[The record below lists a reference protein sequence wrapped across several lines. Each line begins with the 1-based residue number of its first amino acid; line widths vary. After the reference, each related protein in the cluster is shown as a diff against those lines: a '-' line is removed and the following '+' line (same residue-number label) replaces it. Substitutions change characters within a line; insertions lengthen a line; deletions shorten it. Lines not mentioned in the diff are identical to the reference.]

1 MREEYGRVSSQLP
14 AEHRQPLNE
23 MLAVDTQYGLPNQ
36 MLQKVDLASMYNSL
50 EVRVPY
56 LDSEVVEYALGLPV
70 EYKITARN
78 RKRILKEAFGD
89 LLPQEILAQP
99 KRGFDMPIGEWF
111 KHELRA
117 DFETLVSEVDAPL
130 LHQHTVLSLL
140 EEHCSGRRD
149 YEWFLWNVYVYVQWY
164 KRMQAQG
171 YLS

>member
-1 MREEYGRVSSQLP
+1 
-14 AEHRQPLNE
+14 
-23 MLAVDTQYGLPNQ
+23 

-56 LDSEVVEYALGLPV
+56 LDSAVVEYALGLPV

-89 LLPQEILAQP
+89 LIPQEILTQP

-111 KHELRA
+111 KNELRA

-130 LHQHTVLSLL
+130 LHQRTVLSLL